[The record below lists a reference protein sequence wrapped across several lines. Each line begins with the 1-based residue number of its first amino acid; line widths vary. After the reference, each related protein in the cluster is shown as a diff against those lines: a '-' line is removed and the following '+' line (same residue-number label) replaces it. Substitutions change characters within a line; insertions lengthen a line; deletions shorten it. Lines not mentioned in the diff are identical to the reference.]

1 MNKIIV
7 LALAAGGFIGAPAF
21 AQSTAPATA
30 PAAVA
35 DAAQAGGVSYESL
48 TAKAAA
54 DYKAAKTNCD
64 AQRGYAKDVCLQNA
78 KVENARA
85 IADAVAQ
92 FHNTPADLANAR
104 GEVANAQFDLAKA
117 KCGDRNGRD
126 KTVCLA
132 DAANVH
138 NAALA
143 DAKAGTPDGT
153 MAANPSTNPAI
164 TGDGSAS
171 ADCDA
176 LTTTQKAACMSRKGG
191 NVAKT
196 AIDDTVITT
205 RIKAD
210 LVKDADLKA
219 MDVHVETVKGVVML
233 SGFVPTQADIARAE
247 EMARAT
253 AGVSDVRN
261 ALTVKQP

>member
-1 MNKIIV
+1 MNRIIV
-7 LALAAGGFIGAPAF
+7 LALVASGFIAVPAF
-21 AQSTAPATA
+21 AQ
-30 PAAVA
+30 
-35 DAAQAGGVSYESL
+35 AQAVVPTQATEGVSYQSL
-48 TAKAAA
+48 SDKAAG
-54 DYKAAKTNCD
+54 DYRIARGACD
-64 AQRGYAKDVCLQNA
+64 AQGGYAKKVCLETA

-104 GEVANAQFDLAKA
+104 KEVANAEFDLGKA

-126 KTVCLA
+126 KTTCLA
-132 DAANVH
+132 DAANIH

-143 DAKAGTPDGT
+143 DASAGTPDGT
-153 MAANPSTNPAI
+153 MAANPAVMSNLSGTSGTAV
-164 TGDGSAS
+164 

-176 LTTTQKAACMSRKGG
+176 LTSTQKAACLSRRGG

-205 RIKAD
+205 KIKAD
-210 LVKDADLKA
+210 LVKDPDLKA

-233 SGFVPTQADIARAE
+233 SGFVPSQADIARAE
-247 EMARAT
+247 ELARAT
-253 AGVSDVRN
+253 TGVSDVRN